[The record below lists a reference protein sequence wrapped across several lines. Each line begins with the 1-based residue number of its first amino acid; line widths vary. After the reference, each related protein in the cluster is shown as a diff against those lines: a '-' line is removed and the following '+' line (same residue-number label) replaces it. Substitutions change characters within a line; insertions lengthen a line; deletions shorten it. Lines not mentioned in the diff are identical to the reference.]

1 MLETKGELEVTKAI
15 MNIVDI
21 IRATKAF
28 AFFAIFR
35 TISRRRYAFFFLFF
49 FLKSTFKVNLQ
60 ERNMIQRLSNKHLPS
75 ILRSFEIF
83 IKLSFFSD
91 STDVYW

>member
-1 MLETKGELEVTKAI
+1 MLETWGELEVTKAI

-28 AFFAIFR
+28 TFFAIFR
-35 TISRRRYAFFFLFF
+35 TISRRRYVFFFFF

-60 ERNMIQRLSNKHLPS
+60 ERNMIQRLSNKHLPA

>member
-28 AFFAIFR
+28 AFFLLYFEQFPAED
-35 TISRRRYAFFFLFF
+35 TPFF

>member
-35 TISRRRYAFFFLFF
+35 TISRRRYAFFFFF

-91 STDVYW
+91 SPDVYW

>member
-1 MLETKGELEVTKAI
+1 MLETWGELEVTKAI

-28 AFFAIFR
+28 AFFVIFR
-35 TISRRRYAFFFLFF
+35 TISRRRYAFFFF

>member
-28 AFFAIFR
+28 AFFCY
-35 TISRRRYAFFFLFF
+35 ISDNFPQKIRLFFF

>member
-28 AFFAIFR
+28 AFSFFAIFR
-35 TISRRRYAFFFLFF
+35 TISRRRYAFFFF
-49 FLKSTFKVNLQ
+49 FLKSTLKVNLQ

>member
-35 TISRRRYAFFFLFF
+35 TISRRRYAFFFFF

>member
-35 TISRRRYAFFFLFF
+35 TISRRRYAFF

>member
-15 MNIVDI
+15 MDIVDI

>member
-28 AFFAIFR
+28 AFFLLYFEQFPAED
-35 TISRRRYAFFFLFF
+35 TPFF

-60 ERNMIQRLSNKHLPS
+60 ERNMIQRLSNKHL
-75 ILRSFEIF
+75 RSFEIF

>member
-1 MLETKGELEVTKAI
+1 MLETWGELEVTKAI

-60 ERNMIQRLSNKHLPS
+60 ERNMIQRLYNKHLPS